1 MKLFI
6 VLQVKPLKRKN
17 KIIILMFCLMQT
29 VSYSQQ
35 PDSLE
40 MPYNYINSTPQNA
53 EVYFNNEFIGNT
65 PLFFTW
71 KDSVFPGQI
80 RVSLKGY
87 SDHLETIS
95 SPERINKNYS
105 LVWLKGSRKTDLV
118 KEDKKPYFEKPRKMF
133 PIVLSSLTA
142 IGAGISAFHF
152 KSLALDSRDVYESTG
167 DPGALD
173 RKKKYDII
181 SGVSLALFQVGLG
194 ALIYFL
200 LFE

>member
-1 MKLFI
+1 
-6 VLQVKPLKRKN
+6 
-17 KIIILMFCLMQT
+17 MQT
-29 VSYSQQ
+29 VSFSQQ
-35 PDSLE
+35 QDSLE
-40 MPYNYINSTPQNA
+40 IPYNYINSTPQNA

-80 RVSLKGY
+80 RVSLRGY

-118 KEDKKPYFEKPRKMF
+118 KEDKKPYFEKPRKML

-152 KSLALDSRDVYESTG
+152 KSLALDNRDVYESTG
-167 DPGALD
+167 EVGALD

-181 SGVSLALFQVGLG
+181 SGVSLALFQVGMG

>member
-1 MKLFI
+1 MRFFI
-6 VLQVKPLKRKN
+6 VLQVNPLKKIN
-17 KIIILMFCLMQT
+17 KIIILIFCLFQA
-29 VSYSQQ
+29 VSSGQQ
-35 PDSLE
+35 PDSPE

-53 EVYFNNEFIGNT
+53 EVYFNNEYIGNT

-87 SDHLETIS
+87 SDHSETIY
-95 SPERINKNYS
+95 SPELINKNYS
-105 LVWLKGSRKTDLV
+105 LVWLKGSRKTGIV
-118 KEDKKPYFEKPRKMF
+118 TEDKKPYFEKPRKLF

-142 IGAGISAFHF
+142 VGAGISAFHF
-152 KSLALDSRDVYESTG
+152 KSLALENRDVYDATG
-167 DPGALD
+167 DLAALD

-200 LFE
+200 LLE